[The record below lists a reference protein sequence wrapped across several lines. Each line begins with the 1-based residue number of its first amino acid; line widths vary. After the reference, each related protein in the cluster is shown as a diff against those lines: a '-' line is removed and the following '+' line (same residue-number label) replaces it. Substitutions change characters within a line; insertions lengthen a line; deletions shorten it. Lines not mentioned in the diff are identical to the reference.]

1 MINLKH
7 ELPDGSYSVSD
18 IQDYF
23 QYILKRHG
31 KMTDTPPT
39 RIYVNEIKI
48 VLSLRKRQD
57 IISNF

>member
-1 MINLKH
+1 
-7 ELPDGSYSVSD
+7 
-18 IQDYF
+18 
-23 QYILKRHG
+23 
-31 KMTDTPPT
+31 MTDTPPT